1 MNNQAQYW
9 IKKLKLVKHPEGG
22 YFREVYRSDEL
33 ISKKHLPNRYS
44 SFRAFSTSIFFLLKS
59 DEFSAFHRLK
69 SDEIWHFYDGSPL
82 LLYMIDL
89 NGKLTTIKAGRN
101 PDNNEVLQIIIPKGF
116 WFAAEVTV
124 NNSFSLVGC
133 TVSPGF
139 DFEDFELA
147 RREELITKF
156 PRHKSL
162 IEKLTI
168 LT

>member
-1 MNNQAQYW
+1 
-9 IKKLKLVKHPEGG
+9 
-22 YFREVYRSDEL
+22 
-33 ISKKHLPNRYS
+33 
-44 SFRAFSTSIFFLLKS
+44 
-59 DEFSAFHRLK
+59 
-69 SDEIWHFYDGSPL
+69 
-82 LLYMIDL
+82 MIDL